1 MFPFRDLATAVGPFK
16 FDIWFS
22 QCCYAIKN
30 QISVL
35 KIEKCHCQ
43 KASQVRDSPLYLWK
57 GEAISIGM
65 EGLYIAFRISI
76 ALSAMLQGKVWSPL
90 SGKFWKFLL
99 TVHRLQDQIYKWFM
113 PMPIEYVHGM
123 ACKRCGIQMTCHW
136 FRNLRTLKN
145 GKCKQ
150 NYKTNTKVQSK
161 SKNTRISRRKTNW
174 TQEVSMLAFN
184 RRICLRSIMMTVAI
198 ALERYV
204 AVHYPINYSQESHL
218 QCFINKKL
226 RTM

>member
-1 MFPFRDLATAVGPFK
+1 
-16 FDIWFS
+16 
-22 QCCYAIKN
+22 
-30 QISVL
+30 
-35 KIEKCHCQ
+35 
-43 KASQVRDSPLYLWK
+43 
-57 GEAISIGM
+57 
-65 EGLYIAFRISI
+65 
-76 ALSAMLQGKVWSPL
+76 
-90 SGKFWKFLL
+90 
-99 TVHRLQDQIYKWFM
+99 M

-218 QCFINKKL
+218 QCYINKKL
-226 RTM
+226 RTVEMFSSGVKFNYGIVALNGRHYWGPPIRRWTTAGSWSVASWSTSSPSWRSPSPWTWPSSSRSSSSSMSLSSTPLMATI